1 MATYTWST
9 NSNGNWET
17 NSNWTPNT
25 DYPHVTGDIAQLSR
39 TASAP
44 ITTTLSST
52 IALTTLL
59 IGSTSSGSTNVNFS
73 VNGTGTIQ
81 FDSSGFLRRGY
92 TASGRL
98 SDVNVVV
105 RSASNLPLK
114 VIGLV
119 GSSPTSSS
127 ITNSLLVN
135 LKNPLNSIYQI
146 TRSSGLNIGIAF
158 DSAEA
163 LGIYHPTYIFDQNTY
178 INGTTTQLEYT
189 GATSTYVNKSIWDIS
204 LGTPYSGR
212 HFFCL
217 SSTGGGLF
225 KIGRSGQTFTI
236 GNPAYTVGSAVILHS
251 TSVGTSSDSNEFKE
265 AIYLQTASGNLVI
278 EKGGEGR
285 WILSGG
291 ATVLNPSTSRLVAFY
306 IYQGILQIPID
317 KVTIVTGSTAKP
329 FYLGSSSYTT
339 SATLELSGTG
349 TVSMQDITFAKRL
362 YNGANG
368 LGVFRTVSGANVTL
382 TSSGSVSTQN
392 FTKVSTE
399 LNSTLNVEYL
409 SIFADIASPNFYVG
423 GEGVCV
429 LSKSFTSP
437 LTGYSLIK
445 QDSGTL
451 KITTS
456 DKAATVQYVV
466 DEGKLWVD
474 GNNRIA
480 AGTLVQVN
488 NTATLQTTVTAGNA
502 INVKALTLAAGS
514 TVMVGGT

>member
-1 MATYTWST
+1 
-9 NSNGNWET
+9 
-17 NSNWTPNT
+17 
-25 DYPHVTGDIAQLSR
+25 
-39 TASAP
+39 
-44 ITTTLSST
+44 
-52 IALTTLL
+52 
-59 IGSTSSGSTNVNFS
+59 
-73 VNGTGTIQ
+73 
-81 FDSSGFLRRGY
+81 
-92 TASGRL
+92 
-98 SDVNVVV
+98 
-105 RSASNLPLK
+105 
-114 VIGLV
+114 
-119 GSSPTSSS
+119 
-127 ITNSLLVN
+127 
-135 LKNPLNSIYQI
+135 
-146 TRSSGLNIGIAF
+146 
-158 DSAEA
+158 
-163 LGIYHPTYIFDQNTY
+163 
-178 INGTTTQLEYT
+178 
-189 GATSTYVNKSIWDIS
+189 
-204 LGTPYSGR
+204 
-212 HFFCL
+212 
-217 SSTGGGLF
+217 
-225 KIGRSGQTFTI
+225 
-236 GNPAYTVGSAVILHS
+236 
-251 TSVGTSSDSNEFKE
+251 
-265 AIYLQTASGNLVI
+265 
-278 EKGGEGR
+278 
-285 WILSGG
+285 
-291 ATVLNPSTSRLVAFY
+291 VAFY